1 MCCKIVD
8 GWDKPNYKWNYMPP
22 RQKSWFPRLIAG
34 VKPLLQWLKPGIGVK
49 RYFLVLLA
57 GTTMLG
63 VGLTL
68 LILDVY
74 RSAPDTWWLP
84 FFNALSLREL
94 ERPLRVLIF
103 GAIGLGMLIYG
114 VMGINRSL
122 LRPFVKPGKPILDTV
137 TQYRRRERGPR
148 VVAIGGGN
156 GLASLLRGLKFYTH
170 NITAVVTVA
179 DDGGSSGELR
189 RTMGVLPPGDIRNC
203 LAALSDDEELI
214 TQLFKYRFGESAGL
228 NGHSL
233 GNLLITALSDITGSF
248 EQAVAESGR
257 VLAVR
262 GRVLPSTLHDVK
274 LVADLHQVETNRE
287 VRVKGESNIPT
298 TPGRV
303 QRVWLDPNNPEA
315 YPPAIQAILNAELII
330 IGPGSLFTS
339 ILPNLLVP
347 DIVDAI
353 KASRAYK
360 FYICNVATQPGET
373 DGFTCMDHIRT
384 IEKHV
389 GGRIFHLVLCN
400 NKEVDFVQEDSKQ
413 VLPTARLEEEY
424 AAYSTNLIDE
434 EHPWRHDAIKLA
446 RSVMDLYYER
456 TGPQTLR
463 EDNLS

>member
-1 MCCKIVD
+1 MQS
-8 GWDKPNYKWNYMPP
+8 
-22 RQKSWFPRLIAG
+22 RQKSWLSRVFSGAR
-34 VKPLLQWLKPGIGVK
+34 PLLRWLEPGIGVK
-49 RYFLVLLA
+49 RYFFVFLA
-57 GTTMLG
+57 GTTLLG

-74 RSAPDTWWLP
+74 RTAPDTWWLP
-84 FFNALSLREL
+84 IFSSLSLRGL
-94 ERPLRVLIF
+94 ERPLRILIF
-103 GAIGLGMLIYG
+103 GGIGFGLVLYG

-122 LRPFVKPGKPILDTV
+122 LKPFVRPGKQLLDTV
-137 TQYRRRERGPR
+137 SNYRRRDRGPR

-156 GLASLLRGLKFYTH
+156 GLSSLLRGIKFYTH
-170 NITAVVTVA
+170 NITAIVTVA

-189 RTMGVLPPGDIRNC
+189 QKLGVLPPGDIRNC

-248 EQAVAESGR
+248 ETAVAESGK

-274 LVADLHQVETNRE
+274 LVADLHQVGADRE

-303 QRVWLDPNNPEA
+303 QQVWLDPNNPEA
-315 YPPAIQAILNAELII
+315 YPPAIQAILGAELII

-347 DIVDAI
+347 DIAAAL
-353 KASRAYK
+353 KASRAYN
-360 FYICNVATQPGET
+360 FYVCNVATQPGET
-373 DGFTCMDHIRT
+373 DGFSSYDHVRT
-384 IEKHV
+384 IERHL
-389 GGRIFHLVLCN
+389 GGRVFHLIVCN
-400 NKEVDFVQEDSKQ
+400 SKEMTGLPENVQQ
-413 VLPTARLEEEY
+413 VMAELKLEENY
-424 AAYSTNLIDE
+424 AVYSTNLVDE
-434 EHPWRHDAIKLA
+434 EQPWRHDPIKLA
-446 RSVMDLYYER
+446 RSIMDLFYER

-463 EDNLS
+463 EDYPNR

>member
-1 MCCKIVD
+1 MQS
-8 GWDKPNYKWNYMPP
+8 
-22 RQKSWFPRLIAG
+22 RQKSWLSRVFSGAR
-34 VKPLLQWLKPGIGVK
+34 PLLRWLEPGIGVK
-49 RYFLVLLA
+49 RYFFVFLA
-57 GTTMLG
+57 GTTLLG

-74 RSAPDTWWLP
+74 RTAPDTWWLP
-84 FFNALSLREL
+84 IFSSLSLRGL
-94 ERPLRVLIF
+94 ERPLRILIF
-103 GAIGLGMLIYG
+103 GGIGFGLVLYG

-122 LRPFVKPGKPILDTV
+122 LKPFVRPGKQLLDTV
-137 TQYRRRERGPR
+137 TNYRRRDRGPR

-156 GLASLLRGLKFYTH
+156 GLSSLLRGIKFYTH
-170 NITAVVTVA
+170 NITAIVTVA

-189 RTMGVLPPGDIRNC
+189 QKLGVLPPGDIRNC

-248 EQAVAESGR
+248 ETAVAESGK

-274 LVADLHQVETNRE
+274 LVADLHQDGADRE

-298 TPGRV
+298 TPGKVR
-303 QRVWLDPNNPEA
+303 QVWLDPNNPEA
-315 YPPAIQAILNAELII
+315 YPPAIQAILGAELII

-347 DIVDAI
+347 DIAAAL

-360 FYICNVATQPGET
+360 FYVCNVATQPGET
-373 DGFTCMDHIRT
+373 DGFSSYDHVRT
-384 IEKHV
+384 IERHL
-389 GGRIFHLVLCN
+389 GGRVFHLIVCN
-400 NKEVDFVQEDSKQ
+400 SKEMTGLPENVQQ
-413 VLPTARLEEEY
+413 VLPELKLEENY
-424 AAYSTNLIDE
+424 AVYSANLVDE
-434 EHPWRHDAIKLA
+434 EQPWRHDAIKLA
-446 RSVMDLYYER
+446 RSIMDLFYER

-463 EDNLS
+463 EDYPGR

>member
-1 MCCKIVD
+1 MQS
-8 GWDKPNYKWNYMPP
+8 
-22 RQKSWFPRLIAG
+22 RQKSWLSRVFSGAR
-34 VKPLLQWLKPGIGVK
+34 PLLRWLEPGIGVK
-49 RYFLVLLA
+49 RYFFVFLA
-57 GTTMLG
+57 GTTLLG

-74 RSAPDTWWLP
+74 RTAPDTWWLP
-84 FFNALSLREL
+84 IFSSLSLRGL
-94 ERPLRVLIF
+94 ERPLRILIF
-103 GAIGLGMLIYG
+103 GGIGFGLVLYG

-122 LRPFVKPGKPILDTV
+122 LKPFVRPGKQLLDTV
-137 TQYRRRERGPR
+137 TNYRRRDRGPR

-156 GLASLLRGLKFYTH
+156 GLSSLLRGIKFYTH
-170 NITAVVTVA
+170 NITAIVTVA

-189 RTMGVLPPGDIRNC
+189 QKLGVLPPGDIRNC

-248 EQAVAESGR
+248 ETAVAESGK

-274 LVADLHQVETNRE
+274 LVADLHQAGADRE

-298 TPGRV
+298 TPGKV
-303 QRVWLDPNNPEA
+303 QQVWLDPNNPAA
-315 YPPAIQAILNAELII
+315 YPPAIQAILGAELII

-347 DIVDAI
+347 DIAAAL

-360 FYICNVATQPGET
+360 FYVCNVATQPGET
-373 DGFTCMDHIRT
+373 DGFSSYDHVRT
-384 IEKHV
+384 IERHL
-389 GGRIFHLVLCN
+389 GGRVFHLIVCN
-400 NKEVDFVQEDSKQ
+400 SKEMTGLPENVQQ
-413 VLPTARLEEEY
+413 VLPELKLEENY
-424 AAYSTNLIDE
+424 AVYSANLVDE
-434 EHPWRHDAIKLA
+434 EQPWRHDAIKLA
-446 RSVMDLYYER
+446 RSIMDLFYER

-463 EDNLS
+463 EDYPNR

>member
-1 MCCKIVD
+1 MQS
-8 GWDKPNYKWNYMPP
+8 
-22 RQKSWFPRLIAG
+22 RQKSWLSRVFSGAR
-34 VKPLLQWLKPGIGVK
+34 PLLRWLEPGIGVK
-49 RYFLVLLA
+49 RYFFVFLA
-57 GTTMLG
+57 GTTLLG

-74 RSAPDTWWLP
+74 RTAPDTWWLP
-84 FFNALSLREL
+84 IFSSLSLRGL
-94 ERPLRVLIF
+94 ERPLRILIF
-103 GAIGLGMLIYG
+103 GGIGFGLVLYG

-122 LRPFVKPGKPILDTV
+122 LKPFVRPGKQLLDTV
-137 TQYRRRERGPR
+137 SNYRRRDRGPR

-156 GLASLLRGLKFYTH
+156 GLSSLLRGIKFYTH
-170 NITAVVTVA
+170 NITAIVTVA

-189 RTMGVLPPGDIRNC
+189 QKLGVLPPGDIRNC

-248 EQAVAESGR
+248 ETAVAESGK

-274 LVADLHQVETNRE
+274 LVADLHQAGADRE

-298 TPGRV
+298 TPGKV
-303 QRVWLDPNNPEA
+303 QQVWLDPNNPAA
-315 YPPAIQAILNAELII
+315 YPPAIQAILGAELII

-347 DIVDAI
+347 DIAAAL

-360 FYICNVATQPGET
+360 FYVCNVATQPGET
-373 DGFTCMDHIRT
+373 DGFSSYDHVRT
-384 IEKHV
+384 IERHL
-389 GGRIFHLVLCN
+389 GGRVFHLIVCN
-400 NKEVDFVQEDSKQ
+400 SKEMTGLPENVQQ
-413 VLPTARLEEEY
+413 VMPELKLEENY
-424 AAYSTNLIDE
+424 AVYSANLVDE
-434 EHPWRHDAIKLA
+434 EQPWRHDAIKLA
-446 RSVMDLYYER
+446 RSIMDLFYER

-463 EDNLS
+463 EDYPGR

>member
-1 MCCKIVD
+1 MQS
-8 GWDKPNYKWNYMPP
+8 
-22 RQKSWFPRLIAG
+22 RQKSWLSRVFSGAR
-34 VKPLLQWLKPGIGVK
+34 PLLRWLEPGIGVK
-49 RYFLVLLA
+49 RYFFVFLA
-57 GTTMLG
+57 GTTLLG

-74 RSAPDTWWLP
+74 RTAPDTWWLP
-84 FFNALSLREL
+84 IFSSLSLRGL
-94 ERPLRVLIF
+94 ERPLRILIF
-103 GAIGLGMLIYG
+103 GGIGFGLVLYG

-122 LRPFVKPGKPILDTV
+122 LKPFVRPGKQLLDTV
-137 TQYRRRERGPR
+137 SNYRRRDRGPR

-156 GLASLLRGLKFYTH
+156 GLSSLLRGIKFYTH
-170 NITAVVTVA
+170 NITAIVTVA

-189 RTMGVLPPGDIRNC
+189 QKLGVLPPGDIRNC

-248 EQAVAESGR
+248 ETAVAESGK

-274 LVADLHQVETNRE
+274 LIADLHQAGANRE

-298 TPGRV
+298 TPGKV
-303 QRVWLDPNNPEA
+303 QQVWLDPNNPEA
-315 YPPAIQAILNAELII
+315 YPPAIQAILGAELII

-347 DIVDAI
+347 DIAAAL

-360 FYICNVATQPGET
+360 FYVCNVATQPGET
-373 DGFTCMDHIRT
+373 DGFSSYDHVRT
-384 IEKHV
+384 IERHL
-389 GGRIFHLVLCN
+389 GGRVFHLIVCN
-400 NKEVDFVQEDSKQ
+400 SKEMTGLPENVQQ
-413 VLPTARLEEEY
+413 VLPELKLEENY
-424 AAYSTNLIDE
+424 AVYSANLVDE
-434 EHPWRHDAIKLA
+434 EQPWRHDAIKLA
-446 RSVMDLYYER
+446 RSIMDLFYER

-463 EDNLS
+463 EDYPSR

>member
-1 MCCKIVD
+1 MQQRK
-8 GWDKPNYKWNYMPP
+8 
-22 RQKSWFPRLIAG
+22 KSWFGRLFSDA
-34 VKPLLQWLKPGIGVK
+34 KPILKWLKPGIGVK
-49 RYFLVLLA
+49 RYFFVLLG
-57 GTTMLG
+57 GTTLLG

-84 FFNALSLREL
+84 LFSALSLREL
-94 ERPLRVLIF
+94 ERPIRVLIF
-103 GAIGLGMLIYG
+103 GGIGLGLLIYG
-114 VMGINRSL
+114 VMGINRTL
-122 LRPFVKPGKPILDTV
+122 LKPFVKPGKPLLDTV
-137 TQYRRRERGPR
+137 ANYRRRERGPR

-233 GNLLITALSDITGSF
+233 GNLLITALADITGSF
-248 EQAVAESGR
+248 EEAVAESGR

-274 LVADLHQVETNRE
+274 LVADLRQETTNRE

-298 TPGRV
+298 TPGKV

-315 YPPAIQAILNAELII
+315 YPLAIQAILGAELII
-330 IGPGSLFTS
+330 LGPGSLFTS

-347 DIVDAI
+347 DIAAAL

-360 FYICNVATQPGET
+360 FYVCNVATQPGET
-373 DGFTCMDHIRT
+373 DDFSCLDHIHT
-384 IEKHV
+384 IERHM
-389 GGRIFHLVLCN
+389 GGRVFHLVLCN
-400 NKEVDFVQEDSKQ
+400 NKEVSTLAEPSKQ
-413 VLPTARLEEEY
+413 VLPDPQLEEDY
-424 AAYSTNLIDE
+424 ASYCTNLVDE
-434 EHPWRHDAIKLA
+434 EHPWRHDPIKLA
-446 RSVMDLYYER
+446 RTIMDLYYER

-463 EDNLS
+463 EETLS

>member
-1 MCCKIVD
+1 MQS
-8 GWDKPNYKWNYMPP
+8 
-22 RQKSWFPRLIAG
+22 RQKSWLSRVFSGAR
-34 VKPLLQWLKPGIGVK
+34 PLLRWLEPGIGVK
-49 RYFLVLLA
+49 RYFFVFLA
-57 GTTMLG
+57 GTTLLG

-74 RSAPDTWWLP
+74 RTAPDTWWLP
-84 FFNALSLREL
+84 IFSSLSLRGL
-94 ERPLRVLIF
+94 ERPLRILIF
-103 GAIGLGMLIYG
+103 GGIGFGLVLYG

-122 LRPFVKPGKPILDTV
+122 LKPFVRPGKQLLDTV
-137 TQYRRRERGPR
+137 SNYRRRDRGPR
-148 VVAIGGGN
+148 VVAIGGGD
-156 GLASLLRGLKFYTH
+156 GLSSLLRGIKFYTH
-170 NITAVVTVA
+170 NITAIVTVA

-189 RTMGVLPPGDIRNC
+189 QKLGVLPPGDIRNC

-248 EQAVAESGR
+248 ETAVAESGK

-274 LVADLHQVETNRE
+274 LVADLHQAGADRE

-298 TPGRV
+298 TPGKV
-303 QRVWLDPNNPEA
+303 QQVWLDPNNPAA
-315 YPPAIQAILNAELII
+315 YPPAIQAILGAELII

-347 DIVDAI
+347 DIAAAL

-360 FYICNVATQPGET
+360 FYVCNVATQPGET
-373 DGFTCMDHIRT
+373 DGFSSYDHVRT
-384 IEKHV
+384 IERHL
-389 GGRIFHLVLCN
+389 GGRVFHLIVCN
-400 NKEVDFVQEDSKQ
+400 SKEMTGLPENVQQ
-413 VLPTARLEEEY
+413 VMPELKLEENY
-424 AAYSTNLIDE
+424 AVYSANLVDE
-434 EHPWRHDAIKLA
+434 EQPWRHDAIKLA
-446 RSVMDLYYER
+446 RSIMDLFYER

-463 EDNLS
+463 EDYPGR

>member
-1 MCCKIVD
+1 MQS
-8 GWDKPNYKWNYMPP
+8 
-22 RQKSWFPRLIAG
+22 RQKSWLSRVFSGAR
-34 VKPLLQWLKPGIGVK
+34 PLLRWLEPGIGVK
-49 RYFLVLLA
+49 RYFFVFLA
-57 GTTMLG
+57 GTTLLG

-74 RSAPDTWWLP
+74 RTAPNTWWLP
-84 FFNALSLREL
+84 IFSSLSLRGL
-94 ERPLRVLIF
+94 ERPLRILIF
-103 GAIGLGMLIYG
+103 GGIGIGLVLYS

-122 LRPFVKPGKPILDTV
+122 LKPFVRPGKQLLDTV
-137 TQYRRRERGPR
+137 TNYRRRDRGPR

-156 GLASLLRGLKFYTH
+156 GLSSLLRGIKFYTH
-170 NITAVVTVA
+170 NITAIVTVA

-189 RTMGVLPPGDIRNC
+189 QRLGVLPPGDIRNC

-228 NGHSL
+228 TGHSL

-248 EQAVAESGR
+248 ESAVAESGK

-274 LVADLHQVETNRE
+274 LVADLHQAGSDRE

-298 TPGRV
+298 TPGKV

-315 YPPAIQAILNAELII
+315 YPPAIQAILGAELII

-347 DIVDAI
+347 DIAAAL

-360 FYICNVATQPGET
+360 FFVCNVATQPGET
-373 DGFTCMDHIRT
+373 DGFSSYDHVRA
-384 IEKHV
+384 IEQHL
-389 GGRIFHLVLCN
+389 GGRVFHLVLCN
-400 NKEVDFVQEDSKQ
+400 SKVMTGLPDDVQQ
-413 VLPTARLEEEY
+413 VMAELKLEENY
-424 AAYSTNLIDE
+424 AVYTANLVDE
-434 EHPWRHDAIKLA
+434 EQPWRHDAIKLA
-446 RSVMDLYYER
+446 RSIMDLFFER
-456 TGPQTLR
+456 TGPQSLR
-463 EDNLS
+463 EDNPVR

>member
-1 MCCKIVD
+1 MQS
-8 GWDKPNYKWNYMPP
+8 
-22 RQKSWFPRLIAG
+22 RQKSWLSRVFSGAR
-34 VKPLLQWLKPGIGVK
+34 PLLRWLEPGIGVK
-49 RYFLVLLA
+49 RYFFVFLA
-57 GTTMLG
+57 GTTLLG

-74 RSAPDTWWLP
+74 RTAPDTWWLP
-84 FFNALSLREL
+84 IFSSLSLRGL
-94 ERPLRVLIF
+94 ERPLRILIF
-103 GAIGLGMLIYG
+103 GGIGFGLVLYG

-122 LRPFVKPGKPILDTV
+122 LKPFVRPGKQLLDTV
-137 TQYRRRERGPR
+137 TNYRRRDRGPR

-156 GLASLLRGLKFYTH
+156 GLSSLLRGIKFYTH
-170 NITAVVTVA
+170 NITAIVTVA

-189 RTMGVLPPGDIRNC
+189 QKLGVLPPGDIRNC

-248 EQAVAESGR
+248 ETAVAESGK

-274 LVADLHQVETNRE
+274 LVADLHQAGADRE

-298 TPGRV
+298 TPGKV
-303 QRVWLDPNNPEA
+303 QQVWLDPNNPAA
-315 YPPAIQAILNAELII
+315 YPPAIQAILGAELII

-347 DIVDAI
+347 DIAAAL

-360 FYICNVATQPGET
+360 FYVCNVATQPGET
-373 DGFTCMDHIRT
+373 DGFSSYDHVRT
-384 IEKHV
+384 IERHL
-389 GGRIFHLVLCN
+389 GGRVFHLIVCN
-400 NKEVDFVQEDSKQ
+400 SKEMTGLPENVQQ
-413 VLPTARLEEEY
+413 VMPELKLEENY
-424 AAYSTNLIDE
+424 AVYSANLVDE
-434 EHPWRHDAIKLA
+434 EQPWRHDAIKLA
-446 RSVMDLYYER
+446 RSIMDLFYER

-463 EDNLS
+463 EDYPGR

>member
-1 MCCKIVD
+1 MQS
-8 GWDKPNYKWNYMPP
+8 
-22 RQKSWFPRLIAG
+22 RQKSWLSRVFSGAR
-34 VKPLLQWLKPGIGVK
+34 PLLRWLEPGIGVK
-49 RYFLVLLA
+49 RYFFVFLA
-57 GTTMLG
+57 GTTLLG

-74 RSAPDTWWLP
+74 RTAPDTWWLP
-84 FFNALSLREL
+84 IFSSLSLRGL
-94 ERPLRVLIF
+94 ERPLRILIF
-103 GAIGLGMLIYG
+103 GGIGFGLVLYG
-114 VMGINRSL
+114 VMGISRSL
-122 LRPFVKPGKPILDTV
+122 LKPFVRPGKQLLDTV
-137 TQYRRRERGPR
+137 SNYRRRDRGPR

-156 GLASLLRGLKFYTH
+156 GLSSLLRGIKFYTH
-170 NITAVVTVA
+170 NITAIVTVA

-189 RTMGVLPPGDIRNC
+189 QKLGVLPPGDIRNC

-248 EQAVAESGR
+248 ETAVAESGK

-274 LVADLHQVETNRE
+274 LVADLHQAGADRE

-298 TPGRV
+298 TPGKV
-303 QRVWLDPNNPEA
+303 QQVWLDPNNPAA
-315 YPPAIQAILNAELII
+315 YPPAIQAILGAELII

-347 DIVDAI
+347 DIAAAL

-360 FYICNVATQPGET
+360 FYVCNVATQPGET
-373 DGFTCMDHIRT
+373 DGFSSYDHVRT
-384 IEKHV
+384 IERHL
-389 GGRIFHLVLCN
+389 GGRVFHLIVCN
-400 NKEVDFVQEDSKQ
+400 SKEMTGLPENVQQ
-413 VLPTARLEEEY
+413 VMPELKLEENY
-424 AAYSTNLIDE
+424 AVYSANLVDE
-434 EHPWRHDAIKLA
+434 EQPWRHDAIKLA
-446 RSVMDLYYER
+446 RSIMDLFYER

-463 EDNLS
+463 EDYPGR